1 MLASLRN
8 QVVRSQL
15 RSIRSPTVSHIN
27 SANSARFFHSS
38 KSILSVK
45 LVNGMHDFREEV
57 LPSDIAL
64 VDFFATWC
72 GPCKAVSPI
81 IEKFSKDYQGK
92 VNFFKV
98 DVDESSDI
106 AMEYRISAM
115 PTFILFKNGSKV
127 EEVVGA
133 NPRAVQQIIEAAIN
147 DEI

>member
-8 QVVRSQL
+8 QVTRSQF
-15 RSIRSPTVSHIN
+15 RSIRSSTISNIN
-27 SANSARFFHSS
+27 STRFFHSS
-38 KSILSVK
+38 KSNLDVK
-45 LVNGMHDFREEV
+45 LINGMHDFRDEV
-57 LPSDIAL
+57 LPSNIAL

-81 IEKFSKDYQGK
+81 IEKFSKDYEGK

-115 PTFILFKNGSKV
+115 PTFILLKNGTKV